1 MTTLERCTCMH
12 VCNKI
17 KLINSKRN
25 MSMGELLFQFNSRLT
40 ETYQVSSQSIFAFN
54 IPKEILVPQEGP
66 LLLMAPWEGP

>member
-1 MTTLERCTCMH
+1 
-12 VCNKI
+12 
-17 KLINSKRN
+17 
-25 MSMGELLFQFNSRLT
+25 MGELLFQFNSRLT